1 MAGGIPHPIL
11 LSDVL
16 GFGETYKHV
25 FYTWLAIIIIAAL
38 GFCVRRTKLVPTGMQ
53 NFLEAIVGGLEDYTV
68 LTIGEQGRSVY
79 PFLGGIFL
87 FIVIQNLLGLIPG
100 CDAPTANI
108 NTTAAMAVLT
118 FLYYNWIGIK
128 TWGPKYIKHFMGPML
143 PLAPLMLIIE
153 IISHIARPLSLTLR
167 LFGNIRGEEIVLLM
181 FFLVVPIV
189 TTLPVYALFML
200 AKTLQGFIF
209 YMLSML
215 YLKGAL
221 EHAH

>member
-16 GFGETYKHV
+16 GFTEAYKHV
-25 FYTWLAIIIIAAL
+25 FYTWLAIIIIAIL
-38 GFCVRRTKLVPTGMQ
+38 GLCVRKTKLIPTGMQ
-53 NFLEAIVGGLEDYTV
+53 NVMEAMIGGLEDYTV
-68 LTIGEQGRSVY
+68 MTIGEQGRSVY
-79 PFLGGIFL
+79 PFLGGIFF
-87 FIVIQNLLGLIPG
+87 FIVIQNILGLVPA

-108 NTTAAMAVLT
+108 NTTVALALT
-118 FLYYNWIGIK
+118 SFLYYNWIGIK

-143 PLAPLMLIIE
+143 PLAPLMLILE
-153 IISHIARPLSLTLR
+153 IISHCARPLSLTLR
-167 LFGNIRGEEIVLLM
+167 LFGNIRGEEIVILM
-181 FFLVVPIV
+181 FFIVAPIA
-189 TTLPVYALFML
+189 TTLPVYALFAL